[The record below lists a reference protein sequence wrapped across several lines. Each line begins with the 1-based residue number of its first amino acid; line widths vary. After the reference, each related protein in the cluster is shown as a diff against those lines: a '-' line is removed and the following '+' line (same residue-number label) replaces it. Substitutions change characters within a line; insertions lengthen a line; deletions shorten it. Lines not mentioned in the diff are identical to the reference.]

1 MRFELIVG
9 FVNPNIT
16 EKVIKTAKNAGAT
29 GDVIIQ
35 GKGTGI
41 EPSNFLGLSIQDKTD
56 IILFVVE
63 EHHTNKIIES
73 ISKDCNIE
81 SPGNGILLVL
91 NIDRVIGL
99 SSQIKKIRENLNS
112 EQL

>member
-1 MRFELIVG
+1 MRFDLIVA
-9 FVNPNIT
+9 FIDPSNT
-16 EKVIKTAKNAGAT
+16 AKVVKTAKKAGAT

-41 EPSNFLGLSIQDKTD
+41 EETNFMGISIQDKTD

-63 EHHTNKIIES
+63 EHHTNKIIKSVSDE
-73 ISKDCNIE
+73 CHLE
-81 SPGNGILLVL
+81 VPGNGILIKLK
-91 NIDRVIGL
+91 IDRVAGL
-99 SSQIKKIRENLNS
+99 SKQIKKIRDNLNT

>member
-1 MRFELIVG
+1 MRFDLLVG
-9 FVNPNIT
+9 FVDPKIT
-16 EKVIKTAKNAGAT
+16 EKVVKTAKESGAT

-63 EHHTNKIIES
+63 EHHTKRIIES
-73 ISKDCNIE
+73 VSKEFNIE
-81 SPGNGILLVL
+81 KPGNGILIALK
-91 NIDRVIGL
+91 IDRVAGL
-99 SSQIKKIRENLNS
+99 SKQIKRIRENLKT

>member
-1 MRFELIVG
+1 MRFDLIVG
-9 FVNPNIT
+9 FINPNIT
-16 EKVIKTAKNAGAT
+16 EKVIKTAKKTGAT

-41 EPSNFLGLSIQDKTD
+41 EPSNFLGISIQDKTD
-56 IILFVVE
+56 IVLFVVE

-73 ISKDCNIE
+73 VSKECNIE
-81 SPGNGILLVL
+81 DSGNGIMIALS
-91 NIDRVIGL
+91 IDKVAGL
-99 SSQIKKIRENLNS
+99 SEQIKKIRENLNS

>member
-1 MRFELIVG
+1 MRFNLIIG
-9 FVNPNIT
+9 FVDPNLT
-16 EKVIKTAKNAGAT
+16 EKVVKTAKEAGAT

-63 EHHTNKIIES
+63 EHHTKKIINS
-73 ISKDCNIE
+73 VSKELNIE
-81 SPGNGILLVL
+81 KPGNGILLSIK
-91 NIDRVIGL
+91 IDSVAGL
-99 SSQIKKIRENLNS
+99 SKQIKKIRENLKS

>member
-1 MRFELIVG
+1 MRFNLLVG

-16 EKVIKTAKNAGAT
+16 EKVVKTAKKAGAT

-41 EPSNFLGLSIQDKTD
+41 EQSNFLGISIQDKTD
-56 IILFVVE
+56 IVLFVVE

-73 ISKDCNIE
+73 VSKKLNIE
-81 SPGNGILLVL
+81 EPGNGILISL
-91 NIDRVIGL
+91 NIDRVAGL
-99 SSQIKKIRENLNS
+99 SKQIKKIRENLKT

>member
-1 MRFELIVG
+1 MRFNLLVA
-9 FVNPNIT
+9 FVDPTIT
-16 EKVIKTAKNAGAT
+16 EKIVKTAKKSGAT
-29 GDVIIQ
+29 GDVIIR

-41 EPSNFLGLSIQDKTD
+41 ETSKFLGLSIQDKTD

-63 EHHTNKIIES
+63 EHHTSRIIKSLSDE
-73 ISKDCNIE
+73 CNLE
-81 SPGNGILLVL
+81 DPGNGVLISL

-99 SSQIKKIRENLNS
+99 SKQIKKIRENLKT

>member
-1 MRFELIVG
+1 MRFNLIVG
-9 FVNPNIT
+9 FVNPSIT
-16 EKVIKTAKNAGAT
+16 KKVVKTAKESGAT

-56 IILFVVE
+56 IVLFVVE
-63 EHHTNKIIES
+63 EHHTKRIMEAVS
-73 ISKDCNIE
+73 ELCNIE
-81 SPGNGILLVL
+81 DPGNGILISL
-91 NIDRVIGL
+91 NIDKVAGL
-99 SSQIKKIRENLNS
+99 SKQIKKIRENLKT

>member
-1 MRFELIVG
+1 MRFDLIVG

-16 EKVIKTAKNAGAT
+16 EKVIKTAKNSGAT

-35 GKGTGI
+35 GKGSGL
-41 EPSNFLGLSIQDKTD
+41 EQSKFLGLSIQDKTD

-63 EHHTNKIIES
+63 EHHTNKIIS
-73 ISKDCNIE
+73 SVSKECHIE
-81 SPGNGILLVL
+81 KPGNGVMIVL
-91 NIDRVIGL
+91 SIDKVAGL
-99 SSQIKKIRENLNS
+99 SKQIKKIRENLKT

>member
-1 MRFELIVG
+1 MRFDLIVG

-16 EKVIKTAKNAGAT
+16 EKVVKTAKKSGAT

-35 GKGTGI
+35 GKGSGI
-41 EPSNFLGLSIQDKTD
+41 ETSNFLGLSIQDKTD

-73 ISKDCNIE
+73 VSEEFNIE
-81 SPGNGILLVL
+81 EPGNGILIAL
-91 NIDRVIGL
+91 NIDKVTGL
-99 SSQIKKIRENLNS
+99 SKQIKKIRENLKT

>member
-1 MRFELIVG
+1 MRFNLIVG
-9 FVNPNIT
+9 FVNPHIT
-16 EKVIKTAKNAGAT
+16 EKVVKTAKKSGAT

-41 EPSNFLGLSIQDKTD
+41 EPTNFLGLSIQDKTD

-63 EHHTNKIIES
+63 EHHTKKIIENV
-73 ISKDCNIE
+73 SKEVDIE
-81 SPGNGILLVL
+81 KPGNGILISLQ
-91 NIDRVIGL
+91 IDKVAGL
-99 SSQIKKIRENLNS
+99 SKQIKKIRESLKT

>member
-1 MRFELIVG
+1 MRFDLIVC

-16 EKVIKTAKNAGAT
+16 EKVVKTAKSSGAT

-35 GKGTGI
+35 GKGCGI

-56 IILFVVE
+56 IVLFIVE
-63 EHHTNKIIES
+63 EHHTNKIIECVS
-73 ISKDCNIE
+73 EECNIE
-81 SPGNGILLVL
+81 DPGNGILIALK
-91 NIDRVIGL
+91 IDKVAGL
-99 SSQIKKIRENLNS
+99 SKQIKTIRDNLKT